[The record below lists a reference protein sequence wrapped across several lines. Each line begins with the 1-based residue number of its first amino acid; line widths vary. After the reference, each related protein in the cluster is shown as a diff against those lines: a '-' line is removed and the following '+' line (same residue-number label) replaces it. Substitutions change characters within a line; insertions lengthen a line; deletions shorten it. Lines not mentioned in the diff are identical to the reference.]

1 MSWTRYLFHD
11 FWTATALNEMED
23 NLARHRFAVSRMR
36 TNHKRREGD
45 LEDEIGRLALMVHA
59 LTNACIKKG
68 VLTKDEIAVMMHE
81 LDLQDGVQDGQ
92 LRGSKQPPQ
101 RDA

>member
-23 NLARHRFAVSRMR
+23 NLARHRFAASRMR
-36 TNHKRREGD
+36 SKLKRREHD

-59 LTNACIKKG
+59 LTSACLKKG
-68 VLTKDEIAVMMHE
+68 VLTKDEISIMMHE
-81 LDLQDGVQDGQ
+81 IDLQDGVQDGQ
-92 LRGSKQPPQ
+92 LRLSKKPPP
-101 RDA
+101 RVE